1 MAMVMP
7 RSFSSGALSIWSKAT
22 YLLAALALASTLVMA
37 AVRVVLPWSMCPIV
51 PTFTCGFVRSN
62 FCLAIALLLPAPC
75 HGHGGP
81 DAVGLFLRSCP
92 VCAGTDR
99 GYSPCARAMISLE
112 IDSGTWLYE
121 WNCIVYVARPWV
133 RERRSV
139 E

>member
-1 MAMVMP
+1 M
-7 RSFSSGALSIWSKAT
+7 
-22 YLLAALALASTLVMA
+22 
-37 AVRVVLPWSMCPIV
+37 V

-62 FCLAIALLLPAPC
+62 FCLAIAWLLPAPC

-81 DAVGLFLRSCP
+81 DAVSFCDLCDLSCFCWCCHP
-92 VCAGTDR
+92 SGPDR

>member
-1 MAMVMP
+1 M
-7 RSFSSGALSIWSKAT
+7 
-22 YLLAALALASTLVMA
+22 
-37 AVRVVLPWSMCPIV
+37 V

-62 FCLAIALLLPAPC
+62 FCLAIAWLLPAPC

-81 DAVGLFLRSCP
+81 DALF
-92 VCAGTDR
+92 VCDR
-99 GYSPCARAMISLE
+99 CSETLKTVPSAPGRTGVYSPCARAMISLE

>member
-1 MAMVMP
+1 M
-7 RSFSSGALSIWSKAT
+7 
-22 YLLAALALASTLVMA
+22 
-37 AVRVVLPWSMCPIV
+37 V

-62 FCLAIALLLPAPC
+62 FCLAIASLLPTPGR
-75 HGHGGP
+75 GHRGP
-81 DAVGLFLRSCP
+81 DAHLSLPAKLRLLRKVVFCVVAALYFRTGGP
-92 VCAGTDR
+92 QP
-99 GYSPCARAMISLE
+99 YSPCARAMISLE

>member
-1 MAMVMP
+1 MTTVALTLSLSAIGVICGVWISAIRP
-7 RSFSSGALSIWSKAT
+7 VHAGA
-22 YLLAALALASTLVMA
+22 
-37 AVRVVLPWSMCPIV
+37 
-51 PTFTCGFVRSN
+51 
-62 FCLAIALLLPAPC
+62 
-75 HGHGGP
+75 
-81 DAVGLFLRSCP
+81 
-92 VCAGTDR
+92 DR